1 MRLSHTQHK
10 EYSGR
15 AFLHKINMKIDQQL
29 IDSIK
34 EQFDKMQTKADFI
47 KLLNDTKKILYGEDA
62 GPVTPKAL
70 YFFAD
75 YRNGQKRY
83 KQFAIKKK
91 SGGSRTINAP
101 KKGLKTIQ
109 KVLNIIIQCVF
120 EPHSAA
126 TGFVPDKS
134 VVDNAK
140 AHTGKNYVYNID
152 LKDFFPSIEIHRV
165 KACFKIPPFN
175 LKDDREPLAFLIAN
189 LCCTEMEVERLVNGE
204 WLTVKRS
211 VLPQGA
217 PTSPTITNIVSQ
229 SLDKRL
235 ANLAAS
241 FGATYTRYADD
252 ITFSS
257 DHSIY
262 QKNGKFL
269 NKLNEIIRQNNFTI
283 NQKKVRLQKTGHRQE
298 VTGITVNEKTNVS
311 QRYIKQIR
319 MWLYYWETYGYDKA
333 EQIFRKDYIA
343 DRGYV
348 KSHKAKLINVID
360 GKLLYLKMVRGEN
373 DLTCL
378 KLKDRFIELIS
389 ENSPVNILLDIW
401 ENEGIDQAIE
411 VFNQKYEKYEG

>member
-1 MRLSHTQHK
+1 MKLQQQHT
-10 EYSGR
+10 
-15 AFLHKINMKIDQQL
+15 DT
-29 IDSIK
+29 IK
-34 EQFDKMQTKADFI
+34 KQFAQMQTKADFI
-47 KLLNDTKKILYGEDA
+47 KLLNDTKKILYGDETK
-62 GPVTPKAL
+62 PISLKAL
-70 YFFAD
+70 YYFAD

-83 KQFAIKKK
+83 KQFSIRKK
-91 SGGSRTINAP
+91 SGGQRNINAP

-120 EPHSAA
+120 EPHTAA
-126 TGFVPDKS
+126 TGFVPNKS

-140 AHTGKNYVYNID
+140 AHTAKNYVYNID
-152 LKDFFPSIEIHRV
+152 LKDFFPSIEVHRV
-165 KACFKIPPFN
+165 KACFKIPPFD

-189 LCCTEMEVERLVNGE
+189 LCCSEMDVERLIEGE
-204 WLTVKRS
+204 WQTVKRS

-235 ANLAAS
+235 AKLATT

-269 NKLNEIIRQNNFTI
+269 NKLHEIITQNSFTI
-283 NQKKVRLQKTGHRQE
+283 NEQKVRLQKNGHKQE
-298 VTGITVNEKTNVS
+298 VTGITVNEKPNVS

-319 MWLYYWETYGYDKA
+319 MWLYYWETYGYEKA
-333 EQIFRKDYIA
+333 EQIFRRDYIS

-360 GKLLYLKMVRGEN
+360 GKLLYLKMVRGEI
-373 DLTCL
+373 DPTYI
-378 KLKDRFIELIS
+378 KLKDRFLLLIS
-389 ENSPVNILLDIW
+389 ENSPLNILLDIW
-401 ENEGIDQAIE
+401 ENEGIDQAIK